1 MKALRD
7 ELDTNMDPTGHAIQS
22 KFVNALRTQGKAE
35 VPLTGALPCP
45 YPGHHGRMFQSIDQ
59 LYDHA
64 KTEHARQV
72 EGLKPKDAQ
81 KQLRDAVFN
90 LR

>member
-1 MKALRD
+1 M
-7 ELDTNMDPTGHAIQS
+7 DTGTVDIHS

-35 VPLTGALPCP
+35 YSLSGALPCP
-45 YPGHHGRMFQSIDQ
+45 FPGHHGRIFQSADQ

-64 KTEHARQV
+64 KTEHASELLKFNPEQARDQV
-72 EGLKPKDAQ
+72 
-81 KQLRDAVFN
+81 RDAALK